1 MHCNLKLL
9 WKKRACMIFCGF
21 SCCNFSC
28 LLSSGIFHLCVYFR
42 WIPTL
47 VFPPDAKHCIYPR
60 FPPPVTFCI
69 FPLIWHSISIWCYI
83 FYKISFHFGARDYIL
98 CYNFMFGYLC
108 TCTRSNKKNLIKND
122 EKHHFSKMLS
132 WHVIPRML
140 ICYIIDRWAVLLC
153 L

>member
-9 WKKRACMIFCGF
+9 WKKVHVWYFVASRVVIFPVYC
-21 SCCNFSC
+21 
-28 LLSSGIFHLCVYFR
+28 HPVYF
-42 WIPTL
+42 IS
-47 VFPPDAKHCIYPR
+47 VYISGEVPPLSFRQMPNIVYIHD
-60 FPPPVTFCI
+60 PPPVTFCI

>member
-42 WIPTL
+42 WSPTL

-140 ICYIIDRWAVLLC
+140 ICYIIDHWAVLLC